1 MEIKLTEEM
10 ESALES
16 AIKDQ
21 SPCLVATASVG
32 GEPDVSYRG
41 SVVVFDDEHLAFW
54 ERSQGETLRNL
65 EENPQIAVLYR
76 DAATRAGWRFYG
88 RAEVLARGDRWQ
100 AVMDRMHPFQLA
112 QDPDRKG
119 LAVVVRVDRVRSG
132 SEVIMQRDREPI
144 A

>member
-1 MEIKLTEEM
+1 MTIKLTEDM
-10 ESALES
+10 KSALEA

-21 SPCLVATASVG
+21 SPCLVATASGSGV
-32 GEPDVSYRG
+32 PDVSYRG

-76 DAATRAGWRFYG
+76 NIATRDGWRFYG
-88 RAEVLARGDRWQ
+88 EAEVLAKGDMWH

-112 QDPDRKG
+112 QELP
-119 LAVVVRVDRVRSG
+119 
-132 SEVIMQRDREPI
+132 EPGVGD
-144 A
+144 AHG